1 MPIQRVIRGVPMRGS
16 EGLVRR
22 YAVGLVME
30 TVPCYRSGPDSAPG
44 AKVLPGILVRHRA
57 PPHRTGAVVLQQAV
71 ALLTGERVAV
81 PAVTSAAGVLRH
93 AQRLLPGFHT
103 QLLWE
108 QAPSDLLALCHE
120 AIHRGGLVLLLWQSI
135 AREARGAP
143 PRPCPPPQWMLVVGV
158 EGPWSPAGDG
168 SGSVVCT
175 KASGLL
181 VLDTH
186 VHPGWGL
193 GHNQCL
199 VPGAYPFHEA
209 AVRAAELRAVWSA
222 RTLEGNLDCGFVLS
236 AIALSPGKGQDAQ

>member
-1 MPIQRVIRGVPMRGS
+1 MRGP

-30 TVPCYRSGPDSAPG
+30 TVPCYRCGPDSEPG

-71 ALLTGERVAV
+71 ALLTGQRVAV
-81 PAVTSAAGVLRH
+81 SKVTSAAGVLRH
-93 AQRLLPGFHT
+93 AQRLLPGCHA
-103 QLLWE
+103 QLVWE
-108 QAPSDLLALCHE
+108 QAPSDLLALCHG

-135 AREARGAP
+135 AREVRGVP
-143 PRPCPPPQWMLVVGV
+143 RRPCPPPQWMLVAGV
-158 EGPWSPAGDG
+158 EGPWSPQGDG

-175 KASGLL
+175 VATGLL
-181 VLDTH
+181 VLDTQ

-209 AVRAAELRAVWSA
+209 AMRVSEFRVVWSA
-222 RTLEGNLDCGFVLS
+222 RTVEGRLDCGMVIAAM
-236 AIALSPGKGQDAQ
+236 AIEPSTRG

>member
-1 MPIQRVIRGVPMRGS
+1 MRGS

-30 TVPCYRSGPDSAPG
+30 TVPCYRSGPDSEPT

-71 ALLTGERVAV
+71 ALLSGERVAV

-93 AQRLLPGFHT
+93 AQRLLPGFQA
-103 QLLWE
+103 QLVWE
-108 QAPSDLLALCHE
+108 QAPSDLLAFCHG
-120 AIHRGGLVLLLWQSI
+120 AVHRGGLVLLLWQSI
-135 AREARGAP
+135 AREVRGVP
-143 PRPCPPPQWMLVVGV
+143 PRPCPAPQWMLVVGV

-181 VLDTH
+181 VLNTQ

-199 VPGAYPFHEA
+199 VPGAYPHHEA
-209 AVRAAELRAVWSA
+209 AVRVAEFRAVWSA
-222 RTLEGNLDCGFVLS
+222 RTLEGNLDCGFVLA
-236 AIALSPGKGQDAQ
+236 AITLSPGKGQRAQ

>member
-1 MPIQRVIRGVPMRGS
+1 MQPRPVTRGLPMRAPD
-16 EGLVRR
+16 GLVRR

-30 TVPCYRSGPDSAPG
+30 TVPCYRSGTDSEPG

-71 ALLTGERVAV
+71 ALLTGQRVAV
-81 PAVTSAAGVLRH
+81 PKVTSAAGVLRH
-93 AQRLLPGFHT
+93 AQRLLPGFDA
-103 QLLWE
+103 QLVWE

-120 AIHRGGLVLLLWQSI
+120 AVHRGGLVLLLWQSI
-135 AREARGAP
+135 ARELRGAP
-143 PRPCPPPQWMLVVGV
+143 RRPCPAPQWMLVVGV

-175 KASGLL
+175 MATGLL
-181 VLDTH
+181 ILDTR

-199 VPGAYPFHEA
+199 VPGAYPHHEA
-209 AVRAAELRAVWSA
+209 AMRVAEFGAVWSA
-222 RTLEGNLDCGFVLS
+222 RTVEGGLDCGMVIAAM
-236 AIALSPGKGQDAQ
+236 AIAPSTHG

>member
-1 MPIQRVIRGVPMRGS
+1 MRGP

-57 PPHRTGAVVLQQAV
+57 QPHRTGAVALQQAV
-71 ALLTGERVAV
+71 ALLTGQRVAV
-81 PAVTSAAGVLRH
+81 PTVTSAAGVLRH
-93 AQRLLPGFHT
+93 AQRLLPGCHA
-103 QLLWE
+103 QLVWE
-108 QAPSDLLALCHE
+108 QAPSDLLALCH
-120 AIHRGGLVLLLWQSI
+120 AAVHRGGLVLLFWQSI
-135 AREARGAP
+135 AREERGTP
-143 PRPCPPPQWMLVVGV
+143 RRPCPPPQWMLVVGV
-158 EGPWSPAGDG
+158 EGPWSPVGDG

-181 VLDTH
+181 VLDTR

-209 AVRAAELRAVWSA
+209 AVRAEEFRSAWSA
-222 RTLEGNLDCGFVLS
+222 RTVEGGLDCGMVIAAM
-236 AIALSPGKGQDAQ
+236 AIEPSTHG

>member
-1 MPIQRVIRGVPMRGS
+1 MQRVIRGFPMRGP

-30 TVPCYRSGPDSAPG
+30 TVPCYRSGQDSAPS
-44 AKVLPGILVRHRA
+44 AKVLPGILVRHRP

-71 ALLTGERVAV
+71 ALLTGQRVTV

-93 AQRLLPGFHT
+93 TLRLLPEFHA
-103 QLLWE
+103 QRVWE
-108 QAPSDLLALCHE
+108 QAPSDLLALCHD
-120 AIHRGGLVLLLWQSI
+120 AVHRGGLVLLLWQSI
-135 AREARGAP
+135 AREEQGASRRPSPP
-143 PRPCPPPQWMLVVGV
+143 PRWMLVVGV

-175 KASGLL
+175 NASGLL

-209 AVRAAELRAVWSA
+209 AVQVSEFRAVWSA

-236 AIALSPGKGQDAQ
+236 AIALSPSKGRGAQ

>member
-1 MPIQRVIRGVPMRGS
+1 MQRVIRGFPMRLP

-30 TVPCYRSGPDSAPG
+30 TVPCYRSGPDSEAG

-71 ALLTGERVAV
+71 ALLTGQRVAV
-81 PAVTSAAGVLRH
+81 PAVTSAAGLLRH
-93 AQRLLPGFHT
+93 AQRLLPGFHA
-103 QLLWE
+103 QLVWE
-108 QAPSDLLALCHE
+108 QAPSDLLALCHG
-120 AIHRGGLVLLLWQSI
+120 AVHRGGLVLLLWQSI

-143 PRPCPPPQWMLVVGV
+143 RQPCPPPRWMLVVGV
-158 EGPWSPAGDG
+158 EGPWSPAGAG
-168 SGSVVCT
+168 SGSTVCT
-175 KASGLL
+175 KATGLL
-181 VLDTH
+181 ILDTR

-236 AIALSPGKGQDAQ
+236 AIALSPSKGRGAQ